1 MIAVKGGE
9 EKHTHPPKKAGKPV
23 SNKPHLGISVE

>member
-1 MIAVKGGE
+1 MIAVKGEGGRS
-9 EKHTHPPKKAGKPV
+9 TPTPKKAGKPV